1 MTSTTH
7 DHLLRSTALPSR
19 RRTTA
24 AVVLAVVSLLA
35 GVVSISVNAPMQ
47 DPFESDARVL
57 ITSFG
62 VGMAVLAAVVALV
75 PFRRGETWAWWVL
88 WVWPVFF
95 VAHVMALGTVVP
107 DAFLAAVTAGA
118 LLLARP
124 VR

>member
-7 DHLLRSTALPSR
+7 DHLLTSTQPPSR
-19 RRTTA
+19 RRTAA
-24 AVVLAVVSLLA
+24 AVVIAVVSVLA
-35 GVVSISVNAPMQ
+35 GVVSMSVNAPMP

-88 WVWPVFF
+88 WVWPAFF
-95 VAHVMALGTVVP
+95 VAHVVALGTVVP

-118 LLLARP
+118 LLISPPMR
-124 VR
+124 